1 MFTELCPNCLSV
13 SVGQVSSDNG
23 LPYVSMNVII
33 KDTEH
38 KSLFGFKKLSF
49 LRFTTWSVGG
59 VQDLIALMGLVK
71 PSKYLSSL
79 REGSAAISLLIPF
92 LKPITSIAACEYPV
106 GLDEFMGPE
115 GTGSG
120 P

>member
-1 MFTELCPNCLSV
+1 M
-13 SVGQVSSDNG
+13 SSDNG
-23 LPYVSMNVII
+23 LPHVSLKVSI

-38 KSLFGFKKLSF
+38 KSLFSFKKLLF

-59 VQDLIALMGLVK
+59 VQDLIALMGLCNYERLLLK

-79 REGSAAISLLIPF
+79 REGYAAISLLIPF
-92 LKPITSIAACEYPV
+92 LNHISSIAAGEYPV
-106 GLDEFMGPE
+106 GLEEDMAPE
-115 GTGSG
+115 GTGAG